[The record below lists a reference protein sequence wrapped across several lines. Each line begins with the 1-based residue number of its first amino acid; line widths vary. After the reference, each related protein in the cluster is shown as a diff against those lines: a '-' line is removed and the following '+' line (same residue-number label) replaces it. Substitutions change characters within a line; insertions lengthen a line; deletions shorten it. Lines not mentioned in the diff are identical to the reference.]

1 MNRTHDRVV
10 GGRSRSPGSATDP
23 ERGRKHLT
31 DHLGSRLDALGS
43 RLDSAT
49 SREPATDIGAML
61 DGRCTLKEAV
71 RHFEGG
77 CVLAALQRVGSNKRA
92 AARLLGIS
100 LASLYRKLD
109 RRLEPRIAR
118 LGIFLTGGMLAH
130 LV

>member
-10 GGRSRSPGSATDP
+10 GGRNRFPGSTTDP
-23 ERGRKHLT
+23 ERGRKQPI
-31 DHLGSRLDALGS
+31 DHLGSRM
-43 RLDSAT
+43 DSPT

-109 RRLEPRIAR
+109 RRLEPRVAR
-118 LGIFLTGGMLAH
+118 L
-130 LV
+130 